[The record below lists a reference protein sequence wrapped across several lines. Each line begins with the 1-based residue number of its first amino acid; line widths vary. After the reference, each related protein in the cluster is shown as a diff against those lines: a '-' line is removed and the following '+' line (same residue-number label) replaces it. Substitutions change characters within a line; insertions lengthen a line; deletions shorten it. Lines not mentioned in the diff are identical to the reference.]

1 MRVHRIAAA
10 VAVAQA
16 LAPATL
22 TAQEGGGGPFSINP
36 GLSIWT
42 SAVFLLLL
50 AILWRFAWGPILQV
64 LDERSER
71 IQGALDDSARQREEA
86 ARLLEE
92 HKRQLADARRQAQ
105 EIVQEG
111 KTAGEKLRKEIEEKA
126 RKEGQALLDRA
137 RTDIEREKEAALGE
151 IRKEAVELALAAAA
165 RLMREEL
172 DRDRDREL
180 VLGYLDD
187 LAGEG
192 TAEGVSA

>member
-1 MRVHRIAAA
+1 MRAHRIAAA
-10 VAVAQA
+10 LVPA
-16 LAPATL
+16 LAMAPATVA
-22 TAQEGGGGPFSINP
+22 AQEGGAGPFTINP

-64 LDERSER
+64 LDERSHR
-71 IQGALDDSARQREEA
+71 IQGALDDSAQQREEA
-86 ARLLEE
+86 GRLLEE

-111 KTAGEKLRKEIEEKA
+111 KAAGEKLRKEIEEKA
-126 RKEGQALLDRA
+126 RQEGQALLERA
-137 RTDIEREKEAALGE
+137 RIDIGREKEAALDE
-151 IRKEAVELALAAAA
+151 IRKEAVELALAAAG
-165 RLMREEL
+165 RLMRQEL

-187 LAGEG
+187 LSSEETGRGAP
-192 TAEGVSA
+192 A